1 MRETWF
7 AKPQVTGHVR
17 LPVGSGATMV
27 AERAEAP
34 GLRARE

>member
-7 AKPQVTGHVR
+7 AKPQVTAHVR
-17 LPVGSGATMV
+17 LPVGSGATV
-27 AERAEAP
+27 AAERAETP